1 MFEDLEPLHP
11 EDKQKPIP
19 ASRMY
24 YDDMSMPRSIAD
36 LNLEEELVQHYTG
49 VKSYLMDLSVDSE
62 KASASQVAQVANS
75 LTSVL
80 DKIIKMRES
89 VVNMERMAK
98 VESAMVDALKT
109 APADVQDKF
118 FAEYE
123 KILKQYEK

>member
-24 YDDMSMPRSIAD
+24 YDDMSMPRSISD

-49 VKSYLMDLSVDSE
+49 VKAYLMDLSVDSE
-62 KASASQVAQVANS
+62 KASASQVAQVTNS

-109 APADVQDKF
+109 APADIQDKF